1 MIDEA
6 IADAMALSVMY
17 FFMDKWL
24 WTIILRVWAKTERPP
39 KEMIPVISGSFSAG
53 GRSIG
58 ARNSTAAVISRQPV
72 RTARINGGNM
82 GILRIKAAAAAA
94 ARIYQ
99 QIRTTVSKVS

>member
-1 MIDEA
+1 MMDEA
-6 IADAMALSVMY
+6 IADAMALSAMY

-53 GRSIG
+53 GRAIG

-94 ARIYQ
+94 ARIYP
-99 QIRTTVSKVS
+99 QIRTIVSKVS